1 MKFICLLLI
10 TLVITLVSMLGVR
23 AGKLHN
29 SQPEPINTGL
39 AETSTETLPVIEH
52 RPPGPTSAQ
61 DLPFSEAVRAGEI
74 IYLSGLLGTIPGTGK
89 LAPGGIRAETKQI
102 MDNMRRILES
112 NNSALNRVV
121 KCTVILADIN
131 EWAAMNEVYATYF
144 VKGRFPA
151 RTAFGSNGL
160 LFGARVEIECL
171 ALTKSESVGRL
182 D

>member
-1 MKFICLLLI
+1 MKFISLFLVTIAI
-10 TLVITLVSMLGVR
+10 TMVFMLGVKASKQLDR
-23 AGKLHN
+23 PPA
-29 SQPEPINTGL
+29 STYIDEE
-39 AETSTETLPVIEH
+39 AETSAEMQHFTGALTL
-52 RPPGPTSAQ
+52 AQ
-61 DLPFSEAVRAGEI
+61 DLPFSEAVLAGEML
-74 IYLSGLLGTIPGTGK
+74 YLSGMLGTVPGTRK
-89 LAPGGIRAETKQI
+89 LAPGGIRAETKQV

-144 VKGRFPA
+144 EKGRFPA

-160 LFGARVEIECL
+160 LLGARVEIECL